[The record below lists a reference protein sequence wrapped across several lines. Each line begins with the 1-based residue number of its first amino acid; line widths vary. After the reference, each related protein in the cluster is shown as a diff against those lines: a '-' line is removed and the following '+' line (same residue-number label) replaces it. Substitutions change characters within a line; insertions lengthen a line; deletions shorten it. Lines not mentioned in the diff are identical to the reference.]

1 MIKRVIE
8 ESPLSLAEVKE
19 ILERYEGEENLSYEI
34 RRAIE
39 HSKKFAKLSKEDARK
54 LIEELMQLEKMRG
67 DIAVKIA
74 DILPLSP
81 TEVRAIYAKERYSL
95 NDEDIK
101 KILEIV
107 SKYA

>member
-8 ESPLSLAEVKE
+8 EEPLTLAEVKE
-19 ILERYEGEENLSYEI
+19 LLAKFERDENAGYEL
-34 RRAIE
+34 RKAIE
-39 HSKKFAKLSKEDARK
+39 HSKKFAKLSAEDARK
-54 LIEELMQLEKMRG
+54 LVEELMQLEKIRKE
-67 DIAVKIA
+67 IAVKIA

-81 TEVRAIYAKERYSL
+81 TEVRAIYAKERYNL
-95 NDEDIK
+95 NDEEIK

>member
-1 MIKRVIE
+1 MIKRILE
-8 ESPLSLAEVKE
+8 EEPLTLAEIKDLLQKFE
-19 ILERYEGEENLSYEI
+19 GDESAGYEL

-39 HSKKFAKLSKEDARK
+39 HSKKFAKLSIEDSKK
-54 LIEELMQLEKMRG
+54 LVEELMQLEKMRK

-81 TEVRAIYAKERYSL
+81 TEIRAIYAKERYNL
-95 NDEDIK
+95 NEEDIK
-101 KILEIV
+101 RILEIV